1 MQWWKKQSHSSV
13 LSSSVS
19 AEQQLQSFLRH
30 LLPAAGESERAS
42 HSATEPPVWNV
53 EPAAQEHVW
62 LHQPGGERHSS
73 RRVWAVSQVMLEG

>member
-1 MQWWKKQSHSSV
+1 MQWWKKQSHSSA

-53 EPAAQEHVW
+53 EPAAQEHV
-62 LHQPGGERHSS
+62 
-73 RRVWAVSQVMLEG
+73 